1 MHAPLLRNGQPCKV
15 VSHEIWFGGLSLH
28 RRNLCSK
35 CETCPKGT
43 GGKREAH
50 TIGTETYR
58 TPKGQDETRFTTIR
72 KQQATK
78 DRRQEPNHNK
88 KRDVN
93 ASTPQP
99 NFSPTDA
106 LLSISLPPVFEIPNV
121 FSPKDLPRSRARVGP
136 FFCSRHVPATSYCT
150 VNTTRRAASEYR

>member
-15 VSHEIWFGGLSLH
+15 VSHEIWFGGLSL
-28 RRNLCSK
+28 RRRDLCSK

-106 LLSISLPPVFEIPNV
+106 LLSISLPLCLKSPT
-121 FSPKDLPRSRARVGP
+121 FSALRTSLDHAHASDP
-136 FFCSRHVPATSYCT
+136 FSAVATSLPHHT
-150 VNTTRRAASEYR
+150 AR